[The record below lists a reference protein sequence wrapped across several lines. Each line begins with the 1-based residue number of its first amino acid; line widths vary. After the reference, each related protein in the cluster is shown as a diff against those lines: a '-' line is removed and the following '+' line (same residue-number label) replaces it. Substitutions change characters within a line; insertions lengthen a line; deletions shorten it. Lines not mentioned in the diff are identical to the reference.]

1 MEDHFLQSSYAQ
13 EIMEFHCPRYDEL
26 PGIDLYMDQVL
37 SVIEDALRVF
47 SLGEKMLTSS
57 MVNNYVKQK
66 IVSPPVNKKYSRKHL
81 AYLMVVCIL
90 KKVFSISEICRMIT
104 MQMESHPLETT
115 YDLFCQA
122 MEQALRTA
130 FVGDP
135 MDEMQDKGQEAELLR
150 SAVLSFAQK
159 VRVQKYLEYRLEK
172 DHAEEKGE

>member
-1 MEDHFLQSSYAQ
+1 MEDGFLQSSYAR

-37 SVIEDALRVF
+37 CVIEEALSAF
-47 SLGEKMLTSS
+47 SLGEKVLTSS

-104 MQMESHPLETT
+104 IQMENHPLEST
-115 YDLFCQA
+115 YDLFCQET
-122 MEQALRTA
+122 EQALRMA
-130 FVGDP
+130 FTG
-135 MDEMQDKGQEAELLR
+135 EAMAEIEEKKEERELLR

-159 VRVQKYLEYRLEK
+159 VWAQKYLEYRLEK
-172 DHAEEKGE
+172 DHSREKEG